1 MTADAERAVAA
12 PPPLLL
18 VECPPEDFAALA
30 EPLREALEAAAG
42 DYRERFP
49 EAPSPVVTSAR
60 RTLRR
65 QAALMAAM
73 SDAELEGMYCRH
85 GRPSYID
92 ELEAAR
98 PLDEEKAY
106 RILLNRREGY
116 ISKHLYGLAVD
127 VAAAT
132 VAEPAAFKEMLARRG
147 CAVLDESDMGRPC
160 LHITRPDCKT

>member
-1 MTADAERAVAA
+1 MMEKAGSAA
-12 PPPLLL
+12 L
-18 VECPPEDFAALA
+18 VIECPPEDYAALA
-30 EPLREALEAAAG
+30 EPLRTALEAAA
-42 DYRERFP
+42 REYHACFP
-49 EAPSPVVTSAR
+49 AAPPPVVTSAR

-73 SDAELEGMYCRH
+73 TDAELEGMYCRH

-106 RILLNRREGY
+106 GILLNRREGY

-132 VAEPAAFKEMLARRG
+132 VAEPETLKEMLSRRG
-147 CAVLDESDMGRPC
+147 CAVLDESEMGRPC